1 MPWTNGRAV
10 AVVIATVAVI
20 AAMAVTVTVDIHG
33 PGLDR
38 DAEREAWLFGEWN
51 GRNGNL
57 CSMIFSNLFIF
68 VALYRYMIKHLQ
80 VIESRYQDTSS
91 HLNIF
96 GVHAGFVPTPY
107 ASRKKGIDEI
117 HSLKPT

>member
-10 AVVIATVAVI
+10 AAVIATVAVI

-57 CSMIFSNLFIF
+57 CSMIF
-68 VALYRYMIKHLQ
+68 
-80 VIESRYQDTSS
+80 
-91 HLNIF
+91 
-96 GVHAGFVPTPY
+96 VHIRCT
-107 ASRKKGIDEI
+107 
-117 HSLKPT
+117 L